1 MLVTLTCAIFC
12 SSVGLYFV
20 HRFSRMALLENQLEV
35 LYSQQQITVPHC
47 YRLVDCFPSYKTGP
61 CQDCKNIHSP
71 INFISIFYLN
81 KTMRSKIVFS
91 FIFCELSLF
100 ALLQCF
106 TAKYDISATSII
118 YLFMILVFFI
128 ITIVDYRYYII
139 PDELNFLGIF
149 IGFGLSLI
157 SSIAIYTNSI
167 SSHDFFAGLHSF
179 TISNS
184 FFGIVLS
191 AGILLSIAFLTSVYL
206 GRDAM
211 GGGDIKLTAFIGAF
225 LGYKAT
231 LIALALSSILG
242 SIFGII
248 SMVKSKLIQKNQGYT
263 MIAFGPY
270 IIMATLIVMYF
281 GDDQIIRYYERLSL
295 SWVHGY
301 IVP

>member
-1 MLVTLTCAIFC
+1 
-12 SSVGLYFV
+12 
-20 HRFSRMALLENQLEV
+20 
-35 LYSQQQITVPHC
+35 
-47 YRLVDCFPSYKTGP
+47 
-61 CQDCKNIHSP
+61 
-71 INFISIFYLN
+71 
-81 KTMRSKIVFS
+81 
-91 FIFCELSLF
+91 
-100 ALLQCF
+100 
-106 TAKYDISATSII
+106 
-118 YLFMILVFFI
+118 
-128 ITIVDYRYYII
+128 
-139 PDELNFLGIF
+139 
-149 IGFGLSLI
+149 
-157 SSIAIYTNSI
+157 
-167 SSHDFFAGLHSF
+167 
-179 TISNS
+179 
-184 FFGIVLS
+184 
-191 AGILLSIAFLTSVYL
+191 
-206 GRDAM
+206 M